1 MSHRWDDGR
10 VRELAREL
18 PTVSPPS
25 DAKLRLMVRVRA
37 LPPPQRRGRQVAVWA
52 AVSGMAA
59 AAAVALLVLA
69 TDRGHGQPGALEGD
83 SWGVVV
89 QGETVPRERLQDSG
103 GRVERLW
110 LRDGTIRLDIPPLEL
125 GRRVVVRTDEVELE
139 SLGGLFWV
147 EARGGVLTRL
157 EVLTGQVVERR
168 GDEARVVR
176 AGDTWRAPAAT
187 EVLRGEGGVVEGAG
201 TEPAMCGAT
210 TDSPGSSADLSAQGS
225 RLEAAWSMQVEAS
238 RVEASR
244 VDGVATRTDVATSA
258 RAGTGR
264 RPQAPSVVAVRAPD
278 ERPERGRARAPTA
291 LSDAAAWPTDTSSG
305 AASGVDSSSTAA
317 RVVAAGAARA
327 PLVPP
332 PLVPPPLV
340 PSSPRADPLARQDAL
355 SSADSGASVL
365 ARESRFVDGWYAY
378 RRGSFEAAAA
388 AFEDVVTYGGTD
400 ALAAEASYL
409 RTRALL
415 RCGSPGR
422 AEVELRRYQARW
434 PGAAHFHELCLEL
447 GLHLRP
453 SLARPWLELAAQ
465 SADAGRREA
474 ARRALAELGR

>member
-37 LPPPQRRGRQVAVWA
+37 LPPPPRRGRQAAVWA
-52 AVSGMAA
+52 AVSGMVA

-69 TDRGHGQPGALEGD
+69 TDRGHGQPSALEGD

-89 QGETVPRERLQDSG
+89 QGEAVPRERLQDAG
-103 GRVERLW
+103 GRVEQLW
-110 LRDGTIRLDIPPLEL
+110 LREGTIRLDIPPLEL
-125 GRRVVVRTDEVELE
+125 GQRVVVRTDEVELE

-187 EVLRGEGGVVEGAG
+187 ELTRGESGVTEGAEA
-201 TEPAMCGAT
+201 EPAICGT
-210 TDSPGSSADLSAQGS
+210 PTDAPGSSVGAVPAQS
-225 RLEAAWSMQVEAS
+225 SVLEAAWSA

-244 VDGVATRTDVATSA
+244 VDVSATRTDAATTAA
-258 RAGTGR
+258 RAGSDR
-264 RPQAPSVVAVRAPD
+264 QPRAPHAAAG
-278 ERPERGRARAPTA
+278 RGRAMAPTA
-291 LSDAAAWPTDTSSG
+291 LSDAAAWPTDTSSH
-305 AASGVDSSSTAA
+305 AASSVDSSSTAP
-317 RVVAAGAARA
+317 VVASGAARA

-332 PLVPPPLV
+332 P
-340 PSSPRADPLARQDAL
+340 SPRADPLARQYAL
-355 SSADSGASVL
+355 SSDDSRASVV
-365 ARESRFVDGWYAY
+365 AREGRFVDGWTAY

-388 AFEDVVTYGGTD
+388 AFEDVVAYGAAD

-409 RTRALL
+409 RTRSLL
-415 RCGSPGR
+415 RSGSPGR
-422 AEVELRRYQARW
+422 AEAELRRFQARW
-434 PGAAHFHELCLEL
+434 PGAPRFHELCLEL
-447 GLHLRP
+447 GRELRP
-453 SLARPWLELAAQ
+453 SLARPWLELATA
-465 SADAGRREA
+465 STDGAIRA
-474 ARRALAELGR
+474 AAHKSLLALER